1 MAGNTVPFLLR
12 WFDGSKLQ
20 SKNINIQ
27 FCSMYIDR
35 EYPKIIH
42 AAASVLAY
50 SRRITENREEIAKLK
65 ADKPEGYKEKIELY
79 NKDIEEKTLFII
91 NTAGEGTDADICKKR
106 YELVKELLQSNG
118 VTDEEILSYEFW
130 DKKVNATTAWDLL
143 ELATTKDTPKTQKKK
158 LGLN

>member
-50 SRRITENREEIAKLK
+50 SRRINENREEIKKLR
-65 ADKPEGYKEKIELY
+65 DEKPEGYKASIEAY
-79 NKDIEEKTLFII
+79 NEDTDKMTQLII
-91 NTAGEGTDADICKKR
+91 STAGEGTDNDICKKR
-106 YELVKELLQSNG
+106 YELVKELLQTNG
-118 VTDEEILSYEFW
+118 VTDEEILTFDFW

-143 ELATTKDTPKTQKKK
+143 ELATSKDSQKTQKKK
-158 LGLN
+158 WGLN